1 MAVTASATNAYWKM
15 LADELLA
22 LLQQEDAIIK
32 IGTGGWVDN
41 APVAIDTAQADLHS
55 PQLTKS
61 LADVYKPDD
70 YTVVAT
76 ARVVAGDM
84 TTSASEAGLFVGGRL
99 LFVRNF
105 ESVPVQDMDYFDVK
119 ITIPFKVD

>member
-1 MAVTASATNAYWKM
+1 MAVTASATDAYWKL

-22 LLQQEDAIIK
+22 KLQLPEAKMK
-32 IGTGGWVDN
+32 IGNAGWIES
-41 APVAIDTAQADLHS
+41 ALVAIDTAQTDLHS
-55 PQLTKS
+55 PQITKELS
-61 LADVYKPDD
+61 EVYKLDD

-76 ARVVAGDM
+76 ARIEAGDM
-84 TTSASEAGLFVGGRL
+84 TSSASEAGLFLGESL

-119 ITIPFKVD
+119 FTIPFKA